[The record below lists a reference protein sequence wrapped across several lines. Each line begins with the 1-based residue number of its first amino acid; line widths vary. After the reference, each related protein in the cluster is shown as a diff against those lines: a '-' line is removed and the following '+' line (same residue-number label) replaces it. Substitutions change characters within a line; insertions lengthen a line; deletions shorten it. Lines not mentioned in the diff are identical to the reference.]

1 MPLLSQAVGAAVVLL
16 TLLDVFFTVLFPA
29 SGHGPI
35 RNPLASAVWRCF
47 RLIGSMITGQ
57 RRRNLLSYSGPVL
70 FTITFIVW
78 FLLLVTGWAMI
89 YKPAL
94 GTAITASSGPTM
106 PDWAT
111 AIYYS
116 GIQRHDARGWQC
128 RSEHRPLPV
137 AYHHRGGAGRCFF
150 RYGDHLFSFGVFGT
164 RQP

>member
-1 MPLLSQAVGAAVVLL
+1 MAYQLTPMFKGLARAPSSHLRRPSRAHALLSQAVGAAIVLL

-47 RLIGSMITGQ
+47 RLIGSMTTGQ
-57 RRRNLLSYSGPVL
+57 RRRNFLSYSGPVL

-106 PDWAT
+106 SD
-111 AIYYS
+111 
-116 GIQRHDARGWQC
+116 
-128 RSEHRPLPV
+128 
-137 AYHHRGGAGRCFF
+137 
-150 RYGDHLFSFGVFGT
+150 
-164 RQP
+164 